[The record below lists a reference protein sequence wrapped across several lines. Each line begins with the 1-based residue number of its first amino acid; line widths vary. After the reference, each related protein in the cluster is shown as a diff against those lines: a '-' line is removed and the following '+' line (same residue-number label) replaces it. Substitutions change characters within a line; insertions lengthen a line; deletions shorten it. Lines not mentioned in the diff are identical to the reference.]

1 MSMRFALAF
10 VSLLLFAFSMSAQ
23 LPPNQKLSAEDEREF
38 NKELE
43 RLEKLL
49 STANDKG
56 AIELQ
61 IANTYAAG
69 GQFTEAMSRLRK
81 VVGAKLGFD
90 PSHDPDFA
98 KLRDT
103 AEFRLIMAEVH
114 RQTSP
119 RSPQSADRN
128 PGRARCS
135 SREHCFRYQA

>member
-1 MSMRFALAF
+1 MC
-10 VSLLLFAFSMSAQ
+10 AQ

-69 GQFTEAMSRLRK
+69 ANLQML
-81 VVGAKLGFD
+81 
-90 PSHDPDFA
+90 
-98 KLRDT
+98 
-103 AEFRLIMAEVH
+103 
-114 RQTSP
+114 
-119 RSPQSADRN
+119 
-128 PGRARCS
+128 
-135 SREHCFRYQA
+135 